1 MIRWTAALS
10 AASVLLVTVGLS
22 LSAAPGAAAEPTCG
36 PDQDDALRLAFARLP
51 FEPLT
56 GAKWDT
62 TPVDSNYDP
71 CAELSTILVTT
82 EGGTGS
88 SPVQALLF
96 HRGQYLGTGTS
107 KAYGFTSLD
116 AAASS
121 GDTVVLTYKVPGE
134 CNACTPAAIHSAR
147 YRWNG
152 DRAVMLDPPPPV

>member
-1 MIRWTAALS
+1 MAVVCMSMIAPPS
-10 AASVLLVTVGLS
+10 A
-22 LSAAPGAAAEPTCG
+22 SAQPSCG
-36 PDQDDALRLAFARLP
+36 PDQADALRLALAQLP

-56 GAKWDT
+56 GAKWDS
-62 TPVDSNYDP
+62 TPVDSNYDA

-96 HRGQYLGTGTS
+96 HRGEYLGTGTS

-116 AAASS
+116 AAAST

-134 CNACTPAAIHSAR
+134 CNACMPAAVHSAR
-147 YRWNG
+147 YQWNG
-152 DRAVMLDPPPPV
+152 DRAVMLDPPPPSA